1 LKSWDYID
9 GIPNVPVAIIGK
21 DTTIREW
28 GLVDSCA
35 TYCVIHEDLSDALEV
50 EIFDETKIW
59 GFGSKKAEGV
69 KLGKMIIH
77 FIMDMEVVV
86 AVPSEDDYP
95 EKAPRLI
102 IGRNFMEKF
111 KILMDGISQRIS
123 VDDAVKVERGKL

>member
-28 GLVDSCA
+28 GLVDSVA
-35 TYCVIHEDLSDALEV
+35 TYCVIHEDLSDALDV

-59 GFGSKKAEGV
+59 GFGSKKAKRV
-69 KLGKMIIH
+69 KRGKMIIR
-77 FIMDMEVVV
+77 FITDKEVVV

-95 EKAPRLI
+95 EKAHRLI

-111 KILMDGISQRIS
+111 RILMDRISQRIS
-123 VDDAVKVERGKL
+123 VYDAVNSI